1 MKVIRVLVG
10 ILGLGSFLIGCVF
23 SLSPN
28 AGEHTIGRTLVQGGA
43 MLIAGLLIS
52 LAILEKKDRK

>member
-1 MKVIRVLVG
+1 MKMIRVLVG
-10 ILGLGSFLIGCVF
+10 ILGFGSFLIGCVF

-28 AGEHTIGRTLVQGGA
+28 VGEQTAGRTLVQGGA

-52 LAILEKKDRK
+52 LAILAKKGRE